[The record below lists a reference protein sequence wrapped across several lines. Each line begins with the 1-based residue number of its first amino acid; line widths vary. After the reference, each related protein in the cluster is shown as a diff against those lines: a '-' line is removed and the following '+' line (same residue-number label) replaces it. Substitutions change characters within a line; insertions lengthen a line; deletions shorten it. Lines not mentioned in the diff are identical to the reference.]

1 MRRNYR
7 TRSPDGKTQ
16 KERIQEITEQL
27 EAGVAAVFESDAYK
41 AYLKCMSKFH
51 NYSLNNTLLIAL
63 QRPDASLC
71 ASYTSWQKDH
81 GRQVRKGEKGIK
93 IIAPCKYKVELEE
106 KDEDGNQK
114 LAERTGFKVVT
125 TFDISQTEGPEL
137 PTVGVNELVGE
148 VGDYRKL
155 FKALTE
161 MCPVPI
167 YTEDIQ
173 NGAKGYYSDV
183 DRKIV
188 IKSDMSQLQTI
199 KTMIHEMAHEKLHAK
214 ENLDKDHPVDRR
226 TKEVEA
232 ESIAYTIC
240 QHYGLDSSDYSFSYV
255 AGWSS
260 GKEVKELK
268 ASLERIRS
276 AADEM
281 ITGIDKALEKQV
293 KREHSRATRDEAR

>member
-1 MRRNYR
+1 MRYQAW
-7 TRSPDGKTQ
+7 K
-16 KERIQEITEQL
+16 
-27 EAGVAAVFESDAYK
+27 
-41 AYLKCMSKFH
+41 
-51 NYSLNNTLLIAL
+51 
-63 QRPDASLC
+63 
-71 ASYTSWQKDH
+71 KDH
-81 GRQVRKGEKGIK
+81 GRQIRKGEKGIK

-106 KDEDGNQK
+106 KDD
-114 LAERTGFKVVT
+114 A
-125 TFDISQTEGPEL
+125 
-137 PTVGVNELVGE
+137 
-148 VGDYRKL
+148 
-155 FKALTE
+155 
-161 MCPVPI
+161 
-167 YTEDIQ
+167 
-173 NGAKGYYSDV
+173 

-214 ENLDKDHPVDRR
+214 EKLDKDHPVDRR

-268 ASLERIRS
+268 ASLETIRS

-281 ITGIDKALEKQV
+281 ITSIDKALDKQA
-293 KREHSRATRDEAR
+293 KREQARTARDEAR

>member
-27 EAGVAAVFESDAYK
+27 EAGVAAVFESDACK

-114 LAERTGFKVVT
+114 IAERTGFKVVT